1 MSRTGSNSYTGTM
14 VVTTMVIVPN
24 AWMRSLGAMVV
35 TTGVAPWVIVAYART
50 GTFGAM
56 VVATIVTTMVVAMI
70 APIVVAIIGSRFI
83 VAGSGASSFRTTFIS
98 TIIVAPYTR
107 TASGVTAARGIAA
120 VGVCAVGRLGATAIG
135 VICSTM
141 AVLGFNCRRSQCTAY
156 Q

>member
-56 VVATIVTTMVVAMI
+56 VVATMVVAMI